1 MAKHNRESEGVDQ
14 RGFTYRIHYP
24 PDWLRMIRVS
34 RPLPS
39 GRRSGMILFRNTPRG
54 KGMED
59 GASLRL
65 RITCP
70 EQGVDLQV
78 QLRAQGAP
86 TRRVM
91 LSCSVPSP
99 TGRGEERLDFLVEG
113 GASASLSRRTPKP

>member
-24 PDWLRMIRVS
+24 PDWLRLIRVS

-39 GRRSGMILFRNTPRG
+39 GRRSGMILFRNGQKGRG
-54 KGMED
+54 LGE
-59 GASLRL
+59 GSPIRL

-78 QLRAQGAP
+78 HLRAEGAP
-86 TRRVM
+86 ARRFM

-99 TGRGEERLDFLVEG
+99 SGRGEERLDFLFEG
-113 GASASLSRRTPKP
+113 GSPANLSRRTPKP